1 MSDTFMNDEKYKFN
15 NGPFKEVWD
24 NIYKTETFEDIPK
37 LSKDSKKR
45 EVRSRKEFIAK
56 FILFS
61 VIIGQ
66 VAIAKE
72 IGGMVVQNKIQ
83 KGNLPSQYLIE
94 QSHEETIRELID
106 EEIIRAYDCMEESM
120 SNAEISLNPTPE
132 YRREDGSAYHRPIRK
147 KAQILERVRK
157 VPIEITT
164 SAIQWC
170 TNVGWCGGEFA
181 IENYMHADIET
192 LQCNIFPSEVNV
204 MKQVLMAP
212 LQSQRQNM
220 EVLKL

>member
-1 MSDTFMNDEKYKFN
+1 M
-15 NGPFKEVWD
+15 
-24 NIYKTETFEDIPK
+24 
-37 LSKDSKKR
+37 
-45 EVRSRKEFIAK
+45 K

-94 QSHEETIRELID
+94 QSNEEMIREQID

-120 SNAEISLNPTPE
+120 SNAEISLNPPPE
-132 YRREDGSAYHRPIRK
+132 CRIEDGSAYHRPIRK
-147 KAQILERVRK
+147 KAQILERVRR

-164 SAIQWC
+164 CVIQWRI
-170 TNVGWCGGEFA
+170 N
-181 IENYMHADIET
+181 INQ
-192 LQCNIFPSEVNV
+192 LQTQSLNFIFKLLNSTSNFRFNT
-204 MKQVLMAP
+204 Q
-212 LQSQRQNM
+212 LQNF
-220 EVLKL
+220 KLHVIP

>member
-1 MSDTFMNDEKYKFN
+1 MDRDTPETLVDDEKCEFNDE
-15 NGPFKEVWD
+15 PFKKVWD

-94 QSHEETIRELID
+94 QSDEEIIREQID

-120 SNAEISLNPTPE
+120 SNAEISLNPPSE
-132 YRREDGSAYHRPIRK
+132 CRIEDGSAYHRPIRK
-147 KAQILERVRK
+147 KAQILERVRRI
-157 VPIEITT
+157 PIEVTT
-164 SAIQWC
+164 CMIQWRV
-170 TNVGWCGGEFA
+170 NVGWCGGEFA
-181 IENYMHADIET
+181 IESYMHADIET
-192 LQCNIFPSEVNV
+192 P
-204 MKQVLMAP
+204 
-212 LQSQRQNM
+212 
-220 EVLKL
+220 